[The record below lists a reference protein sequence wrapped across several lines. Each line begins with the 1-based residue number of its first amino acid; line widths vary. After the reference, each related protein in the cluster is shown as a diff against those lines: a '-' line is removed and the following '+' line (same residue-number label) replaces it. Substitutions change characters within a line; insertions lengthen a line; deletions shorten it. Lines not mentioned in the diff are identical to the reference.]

1 MLECTVQLELLAKIE
16 SPASDKLIK
25 QKLALEMLQNKFSGQ
40 KNINDQIKDLLI
52 NFINSLQSNKVNASE
67 KKLWKR
73 ICNALGELAN
83 YLP

>member
-1 MLECTVQLELLAKIE
+1 
-16 SPASDKLIK
+16 
-25 QKLALEMLQNKFSGQ
+25 MLQNKFSGQ

-52 NFINSLQSNKVNASE
+52 NFINSLESNKVNASE

-73 ICNALGELAN
+73 ICNALNELAN